1 MSKKTLTQQAEDL
14 GIKVDG
20 RWSDERI
27 QQEIDKAEPKK
38 EPAKEEKAEAP
49 KKAAEVPS
57 LHDYI
62 RNMEGKHAP
71 NGVVL
76 VEVSHPSAD
85 GRVFPGIY
93 GGIRTVKGDLSA
105 TYSDG
110 SHT

>member
-1 MSKKTLTQQAEDL
+1 MSKKTLTQQAEEL

-27 QQEIDKAEPKK
+27 QQEIDKATD
-38 EPAKEEKAEAP
+38 AASKEEKTEAP
-49 KKAAEVPS
+49 KKAAAVPS

-62 RNMEGKHAP
+62 RAQEAKHIKA
-71 NGVVL
+71 GVVL

-93 GGIRTVKGDLSA
+93 GGVRTVKGDLSA

-110 SHT
+110 TQE